1 MRAQIEHG
9 IKQLLAPAPSGAR
22 GRLVSVI
29 TVAVLLLVAVGLG
42 NMSTTIGTLF
52 QEKPSVL
59 IGLPFIMILGFVFLL
74 DRPTLLYLI
83 LLFRA
88 GLDPILDLTKLP
100 LGGSGMGLGA
110 VLNGLILVLTISM
123 VIDKGSARLKL
134 ARVFVPFLLI
144 TLVGVVRSPM
154 PPDAFKLFLSVVTA
168 FSAFIIGSYLA
179 DEDGS
184 PDKVMKLVLWSSFVP
199 SAMGLVMWS
208 TGFAFS
214 ASQNFDAFEGAEA
227 NRFSGPFSHP
237 NLLAFYCLLAIIA
250 LLYLWRSHRA
260 TNKGWVN
267 VAAPLYLGVLIFFLL
282 LTKTRSAWGACAL
295 VFFLYGLLFER
306 RFLGYLALGLV
317 LSTAVPSVQERIADV
332 FQGTQYVMYA
342 KLNSYAWRA
351 LLWEQA
357 LNWMPASSYPFGN
370 GLESFRFNSTEF
382 FVLSNRAM
390 IGAHNV
396 YLEVFFELGV
406 VGLMA
411 WVALLLAP
419 ALKILPLL
427 KTRRLLA
434 ACGLLLVVLYAVVC
448 YSDNMLSYLVVN
460 IYFWLMVGAIVGLA
474 HYEAGQGKLKS
485 PMAKHTPGQS

>member
-1 MRAQIEHG
+1 
-9 IKQLLAPAPSGAR
+9 
-22 GRLVSVI
+22 
-29 TVAVLLLVAVGLG
+29 
-42 NMSTTIGTLF
+42 
-52 QEKPSVL
+52 
-59 IGLPFIMILGFVFLL
+59 
-74 DRPTLLYLI
+74 
-83 LLFRA
+83 
-88 GLDPILDLTKLP
+88 
-100 LGGSGMGLGA
+100 
-110 VLNGLILVLTISM
+110 
-123 VIDKGSARLKL
+123 
-134 ARVFVPFLLI
+134 LLI